1 MSFLRKIGKGILVAS
16 EGAKKMDEGFDR
28 LFGEDRTR
36 PGDSFSKERAGRR
49 AGEFTR
55 QARENNRD
63 KTGGILDKNKDTD
76 FFGKSDDESDEQ
88 RFF

>member
-28 LFGEDRTR
+28 VFGEDRTR
-36 PGDSFSKERAGRR
+36 PGESFSMDNAGKK
-49 AGEFTR
+49 AGDFTR
-55 QARENNRD
+55 SKKEDDR
-63 KTGGILDKNKDTD
+63 D
-76 FFGKSDDESDEQ
+76 FFGKSEDDEDR